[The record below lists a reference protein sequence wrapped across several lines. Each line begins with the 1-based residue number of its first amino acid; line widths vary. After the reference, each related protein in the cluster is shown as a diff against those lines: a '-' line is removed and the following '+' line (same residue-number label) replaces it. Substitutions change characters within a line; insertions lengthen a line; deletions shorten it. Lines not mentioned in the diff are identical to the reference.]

1 MRVPIAWLRDYVDLP
16 ESAQAIADRLA
27 MLGFPVDA
35 VEARPVIT
43 GVIAG
48 TIVELEKHP
57 NADRLQVGKIDV
69 GADAPL
75 TIATAATNVAVGQRI
90 AVATIGAQLPLL
102 KIERRKMRGVES
114 EGMMCSAD
122 ELALPAEWF
131 EDGIL
136 QLDADV
142 APGTDIVKHVR
153 RDDTVPHLDVTS
165 H

>member
-69 GADAPL
+69 
-75 TIATAATNVAVGQRI
+75 AAGQRI

-102 KIERRKMRGVES
+102 KIERRKMRGLES

-131 EDGIL
+131 E
-136 QLDADV
+136 
-142 APGTDIVKHVR
+142 
-153 RDDTVPHLDVTS
+153 
-165 H
+165 